1 MKKII
6 LALSVLF
13 TTNIMAGNQ
22 VAIGTVKT
30 ISVNPTSVIIGW
42 STTITNNDNCTHPN
56 STNTL
61 ILPLTDATKGQFSV
75 LLSANVTG
83 KKARVL
89 YNGCVGTIPAVI
101 RVDLLAN

>member
-13 TTNIMAGNQ
+13 TTNVMAYQ
-22 VAIGTVKT
+22 VASGKVKT
-30 ISVNPTSVIIGW
+30 INVNPTSVIIGW
-42 STTITNNDNCTHPN
+42 STTITNNDNCTHAG

-75 LLSANVTG
+75 LLSANVSG
-83 KKARVL
+83 KNARVL
-89 YNGCVGTIPAVI
+89 YDGCIGTLPAII
-101 RVDLLAN
+101 RIDLVD